1 MQAVAYVSTNL
12 IRDAFREAV
21 AGTRAK
27 AARGREP
34 LVLLPGMLGDASL
47 WDEVAPALTDV
58 AHVRMARIDLDDS
71 IAGMAATV
79 LAAAP
84 ERFALAGHSLG
95 AIVALEIIRQ
105 APRRVTRLALLNASA
120 RPADDAQ
127 LKMWAGMRDREFAT
141 VVHAFAEANARDGTL
156 ERVEAMAHAV
166 GPRGMRRQLAAQATR
181 PDSRPA
187 LPDIVV
193 PTLVLTGAEDRICPR
208 PLQEELA
215 AGYPGRAPRR
225 RRRRRAHGRA
235 RPTGRCGRPSQDM
248 AGGEPMTDYLKQ
260 APWHSKAVSADV
272 RRTVSEMLSR
282 IDADP
287 ETEIRRYSKELD
299 GWDPESFLVDAAS
312 IERAA
317 EQLDE
322 PLREHIAFAQ
332 DQVRTFAQAQ
342 RDTLTDLE
350 VETLPGVVLGHR
362 HIPVQTVGSYVPGG
376 RYPMLA
382 SSFMTVVVPKVAGV
396 ERVIA
401 CAPPR
406 AGEGIHPAMLHAMH
420 TSGADDILA
429 LGGVQAL
436 AAMTYGIE
444 GLPEADIIVG
454 AGNAYVAEAKRQ
466 LFGQVGID
474 LLAGPT
480 EVAIIADETA
490 DAELVALDLLGQAE
504 HGPTSPAMLITTS
517 RRLGEAVLA
526 EVERQLETFPTAEV
540 ARAAW
545 EAHGSIA
552 VVADDD
558 AAIELSDRIASEHLE
573 VQVEESKL
581 EDYRLRLRNYGS
593 LFLGD
598 QATVAYG
605 DKAVGTNH
613 VLPTLRAARYT
624 GGLWVGKFLKT
635 CTYQRLTAEGT
646 RAVAPAVAAIATA
659 EHMEGHAL
667 TATHRLDRLAAPAR

>member
-1 MQAVAYVSTNL
+1 
-12 IRDAFREAV
+12 
-21 AGTRAK
+21 
-27 AARGREP
+27 
-34 LVLLPGMLGDASL
+34 
-47 WDEVAPALTDV
+47 
-58 AHVRMARIDLDDS
+58 
-71 IAGMAATV
+71 
-79 LAAAP
+79 
-84 ERFALAGHSLG
+84 
-95 AIVALEIIRQ
+95 
-105 APRRVTRLALLNASA
+105 
-120 RPADDAQ
+120 
-127 LKMWAGMRDREFAT
+127 
-141 VVHAFAEANARDGTL
+141 
-156 ERVEAMAHAV
+156 
-166 GPRGMRRQLAAQATR
+166 
-181 PDSRPA
+181 
-187 LPDIVV
+187 
-193 PTLVLTGAEDRICPR
+193 
-208 PLQEELA
+208 
-215 AGYPGRAPRR
+215 
-225 RRRRRAHGRA
+225 
-235 RPTGRCGRPSQDM
+235 
-248 AGGEPMTDYLKQ
+248 MTEYLKQ

-282 IDADP
+282 IDAHP

-299 GWDPESFLVDAAS
+299 DWEPESFLVDAAT

-322 PLREHIAFAQ
+322 PLREHISFAQ
-332 DQVRTFAQAQ
+332 EQVRTFAQAQ

-480 EVAIIADETA
+480 EVAVIADETA

-504 HGPTSPAMLITTS
+504 HGPTSPAVLITTS

-526 EVERQLETFPTAEV
+526 EVKRQLETFPTADV

-635 CTYQRLTAEGT
+635 CTYQRLTAQGT

-667 TATHRLDRLAAPAR
+667 TATHRLERLAAPAR